1 MMEGI
6 QFGWPSINKKYFFRK
21 DKNMY
26 KTTVTYT
33 DFEGLER
40 TEDLYFN
47 LTTTELVKLENSML
61 GGLQKRIENMMQRHD
76 VPTIMQTME
85 DVIRMS
91 YGVKSPDGRKFIK
104 NDEVYEDFLQSG
116 AYDAFYM
123 SVVTDA
129 EKGSEF
135 INGIIPADLREKVA
149 QLEKDYNTANFQ
161 EKVIEMSTSVTPNA

>member
-1 MMEGI
+1 
-6 QFGWPSINKKYFFRK
+6 
-21 DKNMY
+21 MY

-33 DFEGLER
+33 DFEGLNR

-47 LTTTELVKLENSML
+47 LTTTELVKMENSES
-61 GGLQKRIENMMQRHD
+61 GGLEKRIKNMMQRQD
-76 VPTIMQTME
+76 TPQIMKTME

-123 SVVTDA
+123 SVITDA
-129 EKGSEF
+129 DKGSEF
-135 INGIIPADLREKVA
+135 INGIIPADIKAKVA
-149 QLEKDYNTANFQ
+149 ELEKNGGAIDVGG
-161 EKVIEMSTSVTPNA
+161 KIVEMPAQNA